1 MTTSDVHVPS
11 ATTFEPAPVP
21 TGPDLG
27 STAPVSFYAQSFTF
41 EFYNSSS
48 TDPNL
53 YSLNNPL
60 AFSSTSTTTLQPCT
74 YTSNNNNN
82 NNCYFSSATTVPL
95 PVPLPPSST
104 ASLSSSTICSDS
116 SSSSNGSSGSAI
128 STSSSIFSSVASIST
143 AATSN
148 PNTCELLP
156 TDEKPCE
163 KYRQFL
169 HSSRQERTV
178 LIGKLV
184 GE

>member
-11 ATTFEPAPVP
+11 ATTFEPAPVA
-21 TGPDLG
+21 TGSDLG
-27 STAPVSFYAQSFTF
+27 STAQVPFYAQPFTF

-60 AFSSTSTTTLQPCT
+60 AYSSTSTTSLQP
-74 YTSNNNNN
+74 S
-82 NNCYFSSATTVPL
+82 TTVPL
-95 PVPLPPSST
+95 SVPPPPSST

-116 SSSSNGSSGSAI
+116 SISSCSDSGSTI
-128 STSSSIFSSVASIST
+128 STSSSIFSNAASIST
-143 AATSN
+143 TASSI

-178 LIGKLV
+178 MIGKLV